1 MKIEQFEDNILND
14 LAWRKMEISQ
24 LFRIF
29 NDAESKE
36 VVTKSI
42 VLLLYAHWEGF
53 LKKSFKFYLKY
64 VSEKKVKIKNLS
76 INFKAIEL
84 KNLAHQCIEDDGMN
98 LAKEIQFLNK
108 QEKIAE
114 KPFKINIDVENDF
127 DEDIINTKHN
137 LSSKVLKNICD
148 IIGIAYNNAMQARA
162 TYIDA
167 VLLKHRNSIG
177 HAGKM
182 AKGSTETEES
192 LSYEQVVKLKEF
204 IILMLDYYAQILLD
218 YTEKEFF
225 LNKNEDKRLEYE
237 TEKENELSERIERME
252 NNTSAIIAIVGK
264 D

>member
-1 MKIEQFEDNILND
+1 MKIEQFEDYIHDD

-53 LKKSFKFYLKY
+53 LKKCFKCYLKY
-64 VSEKKVKIKNLS
+64 VSERKVKIKKLTV
-76 INFKAIEL
+76 NFKAIEL
-84 KNLAHQCIEDDGMN
+84 KSLAQQCIDDDGLN
-98 LAKEIQFLNK
+98 LAKELQFLNK

-114 KPFKINIDVENDF
+114 KPFKISIDVDNDF

-148 IIGIAYNNAMQARA
+148 IVGIVYNNAMQARA
-162 TYIDA
+162 TYIDS

-177 HAGKM
+177 QDRK
-182 AKGSTETEES
+182 S
-192 LSYEQVVKLKEF
+192 VV
-204 IILMLDYYAQILLD
+204 
-218 YTEKEFF
+218 
-225 LNKNEDKRLEYE
+225 
-237 TEKENELSERIERME
+237 
-252 NNTSAIIAIVGK
+252 
-264 D
+264 

>member
-1 MKIEQFEDNILND
+1 MKIEQFEDYIHDD

-29 NDAESKE
+29 NDAESRE

-53 LKKSFKFYLKY
+53 LKKCFKCYLKY
-64 VSEKKVKIKNLS
+64 VSERNVKIKKLTV
-76 INFKAIEL
+76 NFKAIEL
-84 KNLAHQCIEDDGMN
+84 KSLARQCIDDDGLN
-98 LAKEIQFLNK
+98 LAKELQFLNK

-114 KPFKINIDVENDF
+114 KPFKISIDVDNDF

-148 IIGIAYNNAMQARA
+148 IVGIVYNNAMQARA
-162 TYIDA
+162 TYIDS

-177 HAGKM
+177 HAGKL
-182 AKGSTETEES
+182 AKGNTDTEES

-204 IILMLDYYAQILLD
+204 ILLMLDYYAQILLD
-218 YTEKEFF
+218 YTEKEYY
-225 LNKNEDKRLEYE
+225 LIEKEDERLEYE
-237 TEKENELSERIERME
+237 KEKENELSERIERME
-252 NNTSAIIAIVGK
+252 NNLNATKHS
-264 D
+264 